1 MIEQRDYKRLDLGG
15 SVRLRTSMERP
26 RVFRAYL
33 DDISF
38 GGFQVYAKERINLGD
53 DIDFEIMTR
62 LANYPLRGKGKVRH
76 VSSIKKGKASFFS
89 MGAEFT
95 DINKKKIITLIDK
108 ILWYKSIP
116 VSYRRHKREIY
127 FVLKLLPFVI
137 LITWSVLK
145 ITDTMSVS
153 INKERE
159 YEKKFNEATI
169 YYLYNRH

>member
-1 MIEQRDYKRLDLGG
+1 MIEQRDYKRLDLDGR
-15 SVRLRTSMERP
+15 VRLRTSIQRP

-38 GGFQVYAKERINLGD
+38 GGFQVYAKDRINLGD
-53 DIDFEIMTR
+53 DIEFEIMTR

-76 VSSIKKGKASFFS
+76 ISSIKKGKASFFS
-89 MGAEFT
+89 MGAEFAN
-95 DINKKKIITLIDK
+95 INKNKIITLIDK
-108 ILWYKSIP
+108 ILWYKNIS

-127 FVLKLLPFVI
+127 FVLKLLPFII

-159 YEKKFNEATI
+159 YAERLDRAAI